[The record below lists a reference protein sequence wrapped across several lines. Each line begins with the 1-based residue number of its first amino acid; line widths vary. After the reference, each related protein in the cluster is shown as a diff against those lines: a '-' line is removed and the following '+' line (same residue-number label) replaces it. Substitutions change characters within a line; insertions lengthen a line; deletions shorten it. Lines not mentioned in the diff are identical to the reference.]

1 MSSRQKMN
9 DSAIFSQT
17 VSSVQALHEIA
28 GSIHVDMKPQQ
39 LLIDETGRVM
49 VNDFNSAHIMSV
61 ARDGTLCPVQ
71 SAKRRRPT
79 PWPAPENY
87 DGKVREEVLE
97 ILEHIFRFRFT
108 QPTHPPSV

>member
-1 MSSRQKMN
+1 MRPGIHESSRLGMCLERTA
-9 DSAIFSQT
+9 SAPFFF
-17 VSSVQALHEIA
+17 VQALHEIA
-28 GSIHVDMKPQQ
+28 GSIHVDLKPQQ

-87 DGKVREEVLE
+87 EGKVS
-97 ILEHIFRFRFT
+97 
-108 QPTHPPSV
+108 QK